1 MNGDGRVGSLSCL
14 LAVIVEDLDVEQLLA
29 DKLVPICEEVV
40 PMEALAILAALGDV
54 GQCKAHHSSGWF
66 AIR

>member
-54 GQCKAHHSSGWF
+54 GQCKAHHSNGWF